1 MAVGTGASGSGAA
14 HDAADHVYRITEVV
28 GSSSDGVDAAIR
40 NGVEKASETIRNI
53 GWFEVTS
60 TRGFVAD
67 DAVAYVQVGMKIGFR
82 VD

>member
-1 MAVGTGASGSGAA
+1 MGAE
-14 HDAADHVYRITEVV
+14 DHVYRITEVV

-40 NGVEKASETIRNI
+40 NGITKAAETIRNI

-60 TRGFVAD
+60 TRGYVDD
-67 DAVAYVQVGMKIGFR
+67 DAVAYVQVTMKIGFR